1 MKNMKN
7 RNSNIISSISAKEI
21 LRFLGIGG
29 VLAAA
34 IVAPN
39 AIQVF
44 RFLLRDKNYV
54 SWKKFNQSL
63 AKQYIDRL
71 EKRKLIKK
79 KSKDNQII
87 FGLTKKGKNEFLKHG
102 IDKIKLKENL
112 RWDHKWRV
120 VIFDISEPKK
130 KARDALRDKFK
141 KLGMYQLQK
150 SVFVHPFDCKKE
162 IDMVSDFF
170 GVGNDVLYLE
180 AEIHD
185 IGKKLKRIFNLP

>member
-1 MKNMKN
+1 MEN
-7 RNSNIISSISAKEI
+7 RNSNIILSISAKEI

-71 EKRKLIKK
+71 EKRKLIKR

-87 FGLTKKGKNEFLKHG
+87 FGLTKRGKNEFLKYG

-185 IGKKLKRIFNLP
+185 IGKKLKRIFNLA

>member
-1 MKNMKN
+1 M
-7 RNSNIISSISAKEI
+7 RNKDSNVIFSISAKEI
-21 LRFLGIGG
+21 LKFLGMGG

-34 IVAPN
+34 LVAPN

-44 RFLLRDKNYV
+44 RFLLKDKNYV

-63 AKQYIDRL
+63 ARQYIDRL
-71 EKRKLIKK
+71 EKRKLIKR

-87 FGLTKKGKNEFLKHG
+87 FGLTKKGENEFLKHG
-102 IDKIKLKENL
+102 IDKIRLKENL
-112 RWDHKWRV
+112 KWDHKWRV

-141 KLGMYQLQK
+141 KLGMFQLQK
-150 SVFVHPFDCKKE
+150 SVFVYPFDCKEE

-170 GVGNDVLYLE
+170 GVGNDILYLE

-185 IGKKLKRIFNLP
+185 IGKKLKRIFGLP